1 VSTVAIIPARG
12 GSKGIP
18 RKNLVPV
25 AGKPLLAWSILQALA
40 ADTIESVWVSSD
52 DEEILDIAIRYGASP
67 ILRPSELS
75 SDDAT
80 SESAWIHSIDFI
92 EARGQSVSCV
102 VGMQPTSP
110 LRSPEDL
117 DKAVRLFKGGDF
129 DSIFSAV
136 EVEDFFVWRSEAEN
150 GTQPIN
156 YDFKTRKRR
165 QNIEKRYLENGSFY
179 IFSPKLLR
187 AQNNRLGG
195 KIGMSLMEKYKM
207 FQIDNVEDVPLC
219 GVLLNGFGL
228 DKF

>member
-1 VSTVAIIPARG
+1 MSTVAIIPARG

>member
-1 VSTVAIIPARG
+1 MSTVAIIPARG

-52 DEEILDIAIRYGASP
+52 DEEILDIAIGYGASP

-80 SESAWIHSIDFI
+80 SESAWIHSINFI

-136 EVEDFFVWRSEAEN
+136 EVEDFFMWRPEAEN
-150 GTQPIN
+150 GARPIN

-179 IFSPKLLR
+179 IFSPNFLR

-207 FQIDNVEDVPLC
+207 FQIDNIEDVPLC
-219 GVLLNGFGL
+219 GVLLTGFGL